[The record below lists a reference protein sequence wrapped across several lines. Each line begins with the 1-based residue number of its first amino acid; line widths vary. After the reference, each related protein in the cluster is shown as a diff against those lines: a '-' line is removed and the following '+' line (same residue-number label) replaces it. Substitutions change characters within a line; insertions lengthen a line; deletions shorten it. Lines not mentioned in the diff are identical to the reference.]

1 MEKSLFQFVWRYSR
15 TQQIILFL
23 ITLLSFPILY
33 YTLELPKLIVNDAI
47 SGKNFPRSLLGAEW
61 GQIDYLLLLCF
72 SFLGLVVINNAVK
85 YVLNVYRGLV
95 GERMLR
101 RLRYDLYK
109 RVLLFRLPR
118 FRKMSSGEIIPMIT
132 SEVEPLGGFIGDAVA
147 LPAFQGGQLLVYLV
161 FIFVQDPLLGV
172 AAITFYPVQGYIIP
186 KLQKRV
192 NMLNKERVRN
202 VRRISDRI
210 GESVQGI
217 TEIHANDTAQW
228 HLAEL
233 TDRLHANFTI
243 RFAVFRRKF
252 MIKFI
257 NNFINQLTPFFF
269 YSIGGYLVIKGDVS
283 FGALVAV
290 LAAYK
295 DLAGPWKELLGYY
308 QNQADVRIKYEA
320 IVENFDIPDLYP
332 DTRISTEPTEDLL
345 SAMAGQMKLD
355 HVTYVGDSAGQ
366 ELSAITLSIDPGETV
381 ALVGGDGSG
390 RTELAAMLAGLLSP
404 KSGRLT
410 VGGKNLE
417 EMPESV
423 IGQKVAYIGPSPQIF
438 SGTIRSNLRYS
449 IRNRP
454 ISTPEALDDLAD
466 RMREAELTGNTPYVI
481 EAIWENYQAA
491 GVATPEELDT
501 RAVELLNHV
510 GLGDDIYQMG
520 LRSRFPE
527 NLDEKTQN
535 AILMARNKL
544 FDDVQAN
551 RNLSSKIAFWIR
563 DAFNPTATLAE
574 NLLFATSA
582 DRHTEVGMLSEN
594 DHVRA
599 FLNQSG
605 CRKLFVEIGI
615 AVADAIIELFSDID
629 GDSAILESLDLMTA
643 TELVE
648 YRNLVAKA
656 HSQGAEALERWET
669 RRFIALAFRLSPAR
683 HRLGVLSDERA
694 AQIVS
699 LREAFRQSLSEE
711 DRKDFAF
718 FDRDAVHP
726 YFSISENLVFGLPR
740 ADRRGSQE
748 TVARLVSDISEE
760 VGLTAYI
767 MQAGL
772 DFDVGVMG
780 SVLSVGQ
787 RRKIALVRA
796 LLKQPTILIADDLL
810 QGTSE
815 DQVTHALVE
824 QAMANKTV
832 IWGVNRPDL
841 APNCD
846 KLHIMQS
853 GRIVQSGAPQDILET
868 V

>member
-1 MEKSLFQFVWRYSR
+1 MEKSLFQFVWRYSK
-15 TQQIILFL
+15 TQQITLFL

-33 YTLELPKLIVNDAI
+33 FTLELPKLIVNDAI
-47 SGKNFPRSLLGAEW
+47 SGKDFPRTVLGAEW

-72 SFLGLVVINNAVK
+72 SFLGLVVLNNGVK

-147 LPAFQGGQLLVYLV
+147 LPAFQGGQLLVYLA
-161 FIFVQDPLLGV
+161 FIFIQDPLLGA
-172 AAITFYPVQGYIIP
+172 AAITFYPIQGYIIP

-332 DTRISTEPTEDLL
+332 DTRISTEANEDLL
-345 SAMAGQMKLD
+345 EAMNGQIKLD
-355 HVTYVGDSAGQ
+355 HIKYVGDSAGQ
-366 ELSAITLSIDPGETV
+366 ELSAVSLTIEPGENV

-410 VGGKNLE
+410 VGGRNLE
-417 EMPESV
+417 DMPESV
-423 IGQKVAYIGPSPQIF
+423 LGQKIAYIGPSPQIF

-454 ISTPEALDDLAD
+454 ISTPDILDDLAI
-466 RMREAELTGNTPYVI
+466 RLKEAELTGNTPYI
-481 EAIWENYQAA
+481 LEAEWENYKAA
-491 GVATPEELDT
+491 GVSSPEELDR
-501 RAVELLNHV
+501 RAVDLLEQI

-527 NLDEKTQN
+527 NLDKSTQE
-535 AILMARNKL
+535 AIITAREKL
-544 FDDVQAN
+544 FDDVRAN
-551 RNLSSKIAFWIR
+551 GNLSSKIAFWIR
-563 DAFNPTATLAE
+563 DEFNPTATLAE

-599 FLNQSG
+599 FLNNSG
-605 CRKLFVEIGI
+605 CRDLFVEIGI
-615 AVADAIIELFSDID
+615 AVAEAMIELFSDID
-629 GDSAILESLDLMTA
+629 GDSAILESLDLMTPA
-643 TELVE
+643 ELVE
-648 YRNLVAKA
+648 YRNLVTKA
-656 HSQGAEALERWET
+656 RNQTPAILERWET

-683 HRLGVLSDERA
+683 HRLGVMTDERTEE
-694 AQIVS
+694 IVS
-699 LREAFRQSLSEE
+699 LREAFRQSLSSE
-711 DRKDFAF
+711 DQKEFAF

-740 ADRRGSQE
+740 ADRRGSQDA
-748 TVARLVSDISEE
+748 VARLVSEVSEE

-796 LLKQPTILIADDLL
+796 MLKNPAILIADDLL

-815 DQVTHALVE
+815 DQITLALVE
-824 QAMANKTV
+824 QIMAKKTL

-841 APNCD
+841 ARNCD

-853 GRIVQSGAPQDILET
+853 GRIIKSGAPQDILEA